1 MRYFVWHIAIRY
13 RSFIFCTLKG
23 GNMTKAQIA
32 KRVSMAIGM
41 SIPRSLEIVNCV
53 LKSISASV
61 AEGHRV
67 HFRNFGSFYP
77 RKKAERIGRNPKT
90 GEEVAITA
98 RTVPCFKAS
107 TQLKREV
114 NA

>member
-1 MRYFVWHIAIRY
+1 
-13 RSFIFCTLKG
+13 
-23 GNMTKAQIA
+23 MTKAQIA
-32 KRVSMAIGM
+32 KRVSIAIDM

-61 AEGHRV
+61 AMGHRV

-77 RKKAERIGRNPKT
+77 RKKAERIGRNPMT